1 MACLG
6 YTANVDLS
14 LSDSKPV
21 FLITAHVQFL
31 LVVQRGLHPR
41 LRVCFGQSKFQ
52 ALFYLYL
59 LLVFLAMA
67 LSALSALPRPLVPI
81 PACGQRPCGYRMRNP
96 IWLLP
101 TSCCYLGMWSLSCC
115 CGWVHPQVNP
125 VLWDLAGCVCLTA
138 GRTSFPS
145 SAPCRAAQLLQTVPI
160 SRFDSFQT

>member
-1 MACLG
+1 MRGLRACLG

-52 ALFYLYL
+52 ALFYLDL
-59 LLVFLAMA
+59 LFVFLAMV

-101 TSCCYLGMWSLSCC
+101 TFLLLSGHVVPFLLLWLGAPPGQPCAV
-115 CGWVHPQVNP
+115 GP
-125 VLWDLAGCVCLTA
+125 
-138 GRTSFPS
+138 GRVRVPHSWQGLIPILCPMPCS
-145 SAPCRAAQLLQTVPI
+145 SALA
-160 SRFDSFQT
+160 DSPHFTL